1 MSIKDY
7 FPIKEGDLAVMIG
20 AGFFVNSVFCVLWDW
35 GMGTPIPHYPSLAI
49 AGLGFLSGRLL
60 TMRAERARA
69 EREAL
74 AVRNQSKPQIRE

>member
-20 AGFFVNSVFCVLWDW
+20 SGFFVNSVFCVLWNW
-35 GMGTPIPHYPSLAI
+35 AVGTPIPHYPSLAI

-60 TMRAERARA
+60 TMRAERSRVQ
-69 EREAL
+69 REAL
-74 AVRNQSKPQIRE
+74 ADKSQTKTQGQE